1 MNIALCHFRVG
12 ETDGVSLEMDK
23 WKIALEQLGH
33 HIIYIAGS
41 QGTSQ
46 AKVIPSLHYQHPLNN
61 KIADNVYRHFQDYE
75 SEEDLEKEIADLAKV
90 IEKDLI
96 TCMKENKIDLII
108 PNNILSLGWGLSA
121 GIAFT
126 NAIKKTSVKALCH
139 HHDFYWERDFYSN
152 PQVSFVPGLLSGYFP
167 PVHKRISHVCINH
180 IAKDELNK
188 RSGIRADVIPN
199 VFDFQKNIISVDDY
213 NRDMRKEFGIKE
225 GDLVFL
231 QATRIV
237 RRKAIE
243 LAIDLVAEVKK
254 NKEFL
259 INKKLYHGPVFR
271 SDNKIYL
278 VFAGKNED
286 EDYYRDLL
294 AYADQK
300 GVQILDI
307 SNSVNHERTMED
319 GVKKYSL
326 WDAYSITDI
335 ITYPSILEGWGNQF
349 LEGIAARLPIV
360 VYKYPVF
367 LTDIEKFEFNVI
379 SLGSTYAESSNGF
392 IRVEPGVIEKAV
404 EYTFR
409 YLLDPNYRRDKVE
422 ANFKKGCERLS
433 LNSLKEMLRLILKDE
448 RN

>member
-1 MNIALCHFRVG
+1 
-12 ETDGVSLEMDK
+12 
-23 WKIALEQLGH
+23 
-33 HIIYIAGS
+33 
-41 QGTSQ
+41 
-46 AKVIPSLHYQHPLNN
+46 
-61 KIADNVYRHFQDYE
+61 
-75 SEEDLEKEIADLAKV
+75 
-90 IEKDLI
+90 
-96 TCMKENKIDLII
+96 
-108 PNNILSLGWGLSA
+108 
-121 GIAFT
+121 
-126 NAIKKTSVKALCH
+126 
-139 HHDFYWERDFYSN
+139 
-152 PQVSFVPGLLSGYFP
+152 
-167 PVHKRISHVCINH
+167 
-180 IAKDELNK
+180 
-188 RSGIRADVIPN
+188 
-199 VFDFQKNIISVDDY
+199 
-213 NRDMRKEFGIKE
+213 MRKEFGIKE

-259 INKKLYHGPVFR
+259 INKKLYHGLVFR

-307 SNSVNHERTMED
+307 SKRVNHERTMED

-367 LTDIEKFEFNVI
+367 LTDIEKFGFNVI

-392 IRVEPGVIEKAV
+392 IKVEPGIIEKAV